1 MVSIDDTSYLG
12 SIVISRA
19 GRDGKREFVI
29 VGLDNNSSESDIVY
43 IADGR
48 LRKIESP
55 KKKKLKHLILT
66 GKVSE
71 KARSLITS
79 GTLTNKCLHS
89 ILNEY
94 RQV

>member
-19 GRDGKREFVI
+19 GRDSKREFVV
-29 VGLDNNSSESDIVY
+29 VGLDKDAPDGDIVY

-66 GKVSE
+66 GRVSE
-71 KARSLITS
+71 EAGTLIIS
-79 GTLTNKCLHS
+79 GKLTNKCLHS